1 MKKMFTS
8 KFYWLGVITALT
20 GFIMLGYHGYKHSEL
35 FIPGL
40 ALFLIGFAIHG
51 YNTIRAMA
59 MMHRKSQK

>member
-1 MKKMFTS
+1 MNNKEVMKKMFTS

-20 GFIMLGYHGYKHSEL
+20 GFILVGYY
-35 FIPGL
+35 
-40 ALFLIGFAIHG
+40 G